1 MLQGMNRDRL
11 IRLLDT
17 LTARELRSKAWQR
30 MIAMARAS
38 RVLTDADFANYA
50 V

>member
-17 LTARELRSKAWQR
+17 LSARELRSRSWQR
-30 MIAMARAS
+30 LIAMARAA
-38 RVLTDADFANYA
+38 RVLTSADLANYA
-50 V
+50 L